1 MRKKKNIKLRVKNLI
16 EKYGTSNPYRLCEKL
31 NINIVFRDL
40 GEIKGYF
47 KKVLRNKYIVINE
60 NLDEYSQKVV
70 LCHELGHA
78 LYHSS
83 KKVLFMKQ
91 NFFYYTP
98 ELENEANQFAAELMV
113 QQYEVVSYEIAE
125 NCDLGLNVLE
135 EMRRYIIK

>member
-70 LCHELGHA
+70 LCHELDHA

-83 KKVLFMKQ
+83 KKVLFMI
-91 NFFYYTP
+91 YYTH
-98 ELENEANQFAAELMV
+98 ELENEANQFAAELMA
-113 QQYEVVSYEIAE
+113 QQYDVVSYEIAE

-135 EMRRYIIK
+135 EMRKYIIK